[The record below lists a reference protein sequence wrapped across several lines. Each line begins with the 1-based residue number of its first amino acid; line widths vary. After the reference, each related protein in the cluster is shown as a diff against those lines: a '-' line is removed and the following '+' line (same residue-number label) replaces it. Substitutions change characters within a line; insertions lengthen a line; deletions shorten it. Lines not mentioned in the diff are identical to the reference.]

1 MKIQRRNSVFET
13 NSSST
18 HAIAIK
24 KQEESVKI
32 PKTFT
37 VHFRP
42 EDYYE
47 LECDMATP
55 QDRADWLYTLL
66 TASQFGYFKVRKLK
80 DLLKA
85 HGVDFLIEE
94 APEDVP
100 DDMFADV
107 SADIEFFA
115 KNLLR
120 DPDKLM
126 RFIFSPDT
134 KSIYTDRDY
143 EPEMDRIHAL
153 EQSGKYDMYMRYDL

>member
-1 MKIQRRNSVFET
+1 MKIQARNGIFET

-24 KQEESVKI
+24 KQGLINV
-32 PKTFT
+32 PKTF
-37 VHFRP
+37 VIHFRP
-42 EDYYE
+42 EDYYI

-85 HGVDFLIEE
+85 RGVDFLIEE
-94 APEDVP
+94 EPEDVP
-100 DDMFADV
+100 DDMFLCVD
-107 SADIEFFA
+107 ADIELFA
-115 KNLLR
+115 KSLLK

-134 KSIYTDRDY
+134 TSIYTDRDY
-143 EPEMDRIHAL
+143 ESEMNKIYAL
-153 EQSGKYDMYMRYDL
+153 QDSGEYDMLMRYDL